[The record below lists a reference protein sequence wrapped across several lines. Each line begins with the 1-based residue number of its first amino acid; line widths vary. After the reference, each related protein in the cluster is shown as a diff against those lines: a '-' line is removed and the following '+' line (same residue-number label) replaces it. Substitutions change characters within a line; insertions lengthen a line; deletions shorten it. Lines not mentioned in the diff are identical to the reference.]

1 MELELLVVVNSGTS
15 TEPDVRWWYFCSA
28 GEEEQL
34 ESIAVMYMKTYMLE
48 CTQPV
53 LVSEFSLT
61 VLTQI
66 KCMIQSSTRNSI
78 LGIYGWILGIYGWIQ
93 LSTSCH

>member
-34 ESIAVMYMKTYMLE
+34 ESTTVMYMKTYMLE
-48 CTQPV
+48 CTQPI
-53 LVSEFSLT
+53 LVSFLSMCTLNSNIVYLLVILKEDSKA
-61 VLTQI
+61 TQ
-66 KCMIQSSTRNSI
+66 KPCP
-78 LGIYGWILGIYGWIQ
+78 
-93 LSTSCH
+93 CV